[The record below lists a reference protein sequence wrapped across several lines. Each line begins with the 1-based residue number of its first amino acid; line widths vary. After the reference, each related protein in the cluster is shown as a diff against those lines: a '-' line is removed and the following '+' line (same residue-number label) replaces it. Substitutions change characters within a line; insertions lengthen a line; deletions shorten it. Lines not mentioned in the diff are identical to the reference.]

1 MLLDVVVIGAGVGG
15 IYQIKRAVEAGWNA
29 LLVEADDDLGGTWYR
44 NRYPGCRFDSESYT
58 YGYSF
63 SPELLDEWHW
73 KERFSPQPENLKYL
87 NYVADKFNLRPHMRF
102 NTRVKSLA
110 WLADEAVWELDIGQ
124 GERLRSRFVVSAMGP
139 LSVPTLPDLPGM
151 DTFAGRSFHTYH
163 WPKES
168 LNLAGKKVGIIG
180 TGATGIQIIGA
191 IAEEVEALTV
201 FQRRPNWSSPLNNS
215 PISEAEMQ
223 QIRGRYPEIFANCAA
238 SPSGFEHM
246 PDRRGFHNLSP
257 EERRAFWDELY
268 ATPGFAILAGNF
280 TEVHMDPQ
288 ANRELS
294 EYIADRIRQ
303 RVKDPAVAEQ
313 LIPKDHGFGMQ
324 RLPLETRYFEAY
336 NHDHVE
342 LVNITTSPIEC
353 VCAQGVQTAEKLY
366 ELDVLIYATGFDAI
380 TGAFEHVDITGRDG
394 QLLKDKWHNGPQTW
408 YGLMTHGCPNF
419 FMLAGPQSA
428 SGAANFPRGIE
439 VSVDW
444 VSQLIEMMMGDS
456 ELRCVEPELGAQEAW
471 VEEVAQSYAPLL
483 LSKGKG
489 WFVGYNSNLEGR
501 DGTTNRYPAYQGGG
515 ARYAKLLNAA
525 TQANYEGLRFGG

>member
-1 MLLDVVVIGAGVGG
+1 
-15 IYQIKRAVEAGWNA
+15 
-29 LLVEADDDLGGTWYR
+29 
-44 NRYPGCRFDSESYT
+44 
-58 YGYSF
+58 
-63 SPELLDEWHW
+63 
-73 KERFSPQPENLKYL
+73 
-87 NYVADKFNLRPHMRF
+87 
-102 NTRVKSLA
+102 
-110 WLADEAVWELDIGQ
+110 
-124 GERLRSRFVVSAMGP
+124 
-139 LSVPTLPDLPGM
+139 
-151 DTFAGRSFHTYH
+151 
-163 WPKES
+163 
-168 LNLAGKKVGIIG
+168 
-180 TGATGIQIIGA
+180 
-191 IAEEVEALTV
+191 
-201 FQRRPNWSSPLNNS
+201 
-215 PISEAEMQ
+215 MQ

-380 TGAFEHVDITGRDG
+380 TGAYDRIDIRGSNGAVLRDKTGLPTIPQIFVAG
-394 QLLKDKWHNGPQTW
+394 QHLGGATETFDAFNDNSLKAKLDECG
-408 YGLMTHGCPNF
+408 
-419 FMLAGPQSA
+419 
-428 SGAANFPRGIE
+428 
-439 VSVDW
+439 
-444 VSQLIEMMMGDS
+444 
-456 ELRCVEPELGAQEAW
+456 
-471 VEEVAQSYAPLL
+471 
-483 LSKGKG
+483 
-489 WFVGYNSNLEGR
+489 VGYDPSMTR
-501 DGTTNRYPAYQGGG
+501 DAYSFLPTWLHP
-515 ARYAKLLNAA
+515 R
-525 TQANYEGLRFGG
+525 